1 MIRILKAIGNFI
13 WITLIALILFRAIDF
28 EPPVWWGILLGA
40 SLAGIPRDCF
50 LDAQRKM
57 AWVVLLFSVFLM
69 GSQDMGL
76 WTFFGFLVFVLSGVA
91 AGLPFEAGDGG
102 GGFVD

>member
-1 MIRILKAIGNFI
+1 
-13 WITLIALILFRAIDF
+13 
-28 EPPVWWGILLGA
+28 
-40 SLAGIPRDCF
+40 
-50 LDAQRKM
+50 M